1 MLKKKISILI
11 SNYNKG
17 DYINECIKSCFCQ
30 NYSNLEVIIFD
41 NFSTDN
47 SLDIIKKY
55 DKISLYRKKKISLY
69 PAVNQLDLLISAF
82 KKSSGEIILL
92 LDSDD
97 FFFKNKIKKILNFF
111 DRNFNKNFLLDCPII
126 LDNNNKKNLLI
137 KRSSFSKSIW
147 PTIFPTS
154 SISFK
159 RDFFLKNYEFLLKDQ
174 YPLLEIDFRLIV
186 INFIVNKDFSY
197 LSDIDKLTFYR
208 IVNDGI
214 MSNRKKFSSQ
224 WWKKR
229 LQAFNFFRDILNK
242 NGLEFRISPDFLFTK
257 LMNKILLV

>member
-17 DYINECIKSCFCQ
+17 KYINECLRSCFYQ
-30 NYSNLEVIIFD
+30 NYSNLEVIVFD
-41 NFSTDN
+41 NFSTDD
-47 SLDIIKKY
+47 SLSVIKKY
-55 DKISLYRKKKISLY
+55 SKVFLYKKEKISFY
-69 PAVNQLDLLISAF
+69 PALNQLDLLISAF
-82 KKSSGEIILL
+82 KKSKGEIILL

-111 DRNFNKNFLLDCPII
+111 DRNFNKDFLLDCPV
-126 LDNNNKKNLLI
+126 LLNNNKQEEFFI

-154 SISFK
+154 SISF
-159 RDFFLKNYEFLLKDQ
+159 RRQFFLENQEFLLKDR

-186 INFIVNKDFSY
+186 INFIVNKDFHY
-197 LSDIDKLTFYR
+197 LFGINKLTLYR
-208 IVNDGI
+208 NVSDGI
-214 MSNRKKFSSQ
+214 MSNSKKFSSQ

-229 LQAFNFFRDILNK
+229 IQAFNFFQDILNA
-242 NGLEFRISPDFLFTK
+242 NGLKFRISADFLFTK
-257 LMNKILLV
+257 LMNKILLL